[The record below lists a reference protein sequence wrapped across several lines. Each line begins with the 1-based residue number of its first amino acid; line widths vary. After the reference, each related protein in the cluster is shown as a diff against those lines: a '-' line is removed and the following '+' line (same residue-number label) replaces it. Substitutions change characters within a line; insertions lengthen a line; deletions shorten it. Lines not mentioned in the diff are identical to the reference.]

1 MGEKGPDEFRGI
13 GQHATKQAQEGDAA
27 APLIIGHAQQG
38 TEEAIDDLRR
48 LERLAVCFGLHG
60 VEDAH
65 SFVVEPIQAAAEH
78 FLDQRLLGTEVII
91 HRGKIDPS
99 LTGDLRIDVPS

>member
-1 MGEKGPDEFRGI
+1 MKAPDDFSLGHVGQRLEQCLLVAINDLAVFMGEKGTDEFRGI

-48 LERLAVCFGLHG
+48 LERLAVK
-60 VEDAH
+60 
-65 SFVVEPIQAAAEH
+65 
-78 FLDQRLLGTEVII
+78 TEAMVQ
-91 HRGKIDPS
+91 
-99 LTGDLRIDVPS
+99 